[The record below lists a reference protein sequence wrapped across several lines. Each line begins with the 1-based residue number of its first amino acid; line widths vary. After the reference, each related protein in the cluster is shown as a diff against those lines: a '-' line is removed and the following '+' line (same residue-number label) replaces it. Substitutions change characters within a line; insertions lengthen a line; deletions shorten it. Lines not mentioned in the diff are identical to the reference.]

1 MIRKLGSWADKYS
14 VELMVGMF
22 LLYSV
27 YINRADEIYGYVQP
41 WYVIDYSYGFG
52 SRLVIGSIM
61 HLICGEVVTKAAAY
75 CFVVASLCLLCI
87 AVALF
92 AGFVYRHAEDKDIKK
107 AVLFLIVFYLASPA
121 SPEYLWTAE
130 NMGRLDT
137 YLFLI
142 TVGSAFI
149 YFKVKNLYVRYLLFT
164 LSGIVAVFV
173 HQVYF
178 FLFFPFLLV
187 AMLQDLWKGE
197 WDKRKALCA
206 AGSVLCIGGIFLYM
220 QLGSGIYYD
229 YGELMAR
236 LNSHAD
242 FPVDGAPMEAEYF
255 WTLKDHFYKNM
266 VPEIPHHLKYGFML
280 VCMLIPAW
288 GGGLGI
294 WICSVRS
301 ADRRQRIKYIL
312 MLLTNLAYLPV
323 FILMNDWGRWFAALF
338 IVAFLNIMLLAG
350 DGDKGI
356 CATLKKLGVCIA
368 RNPVPFILIILYIS
382 TFEKFEALNFPEQ
395 VTDFYYTTYNIKNWL
410 LHR

>member
-1 MIRKLGSWADKYS
+1 MIRKLGRWADKYS

-61 HLICGEVVTKAAAY
+61 HLLCGEVVTKAAAY

-92 AGFVYRHAEDKDIKK
+92 AGFVYRHTEDKDIKK

-142 TVGSAFI
+142 TVGSTFI

-164 LSGIVAVFV
+164 LSGIVAVFI

-187 AMLQDLWKGE
+187 AMLQDLWKGG

-266 VPEIPHHLKYGFML
+266 MPEIPHHLKYGFML
-280 VCMLIPAW
+280 VCMLVPAW

-368 RNPVPFILIILYIS
+368 GNPVPFILIILYIS

>member
-107 AVLFLIVFYLASPA
+107 AVLFLIVFYLTSPA

-164 LSGIVAVFV
+164 LSGIVAVFI

-266 VPEIPHHLKYGFML
+266 MPEIPHHLKYGFML
-280 VCMLIPAW
+280 VCMLVPAW

-301 ADRRQRIKYIL
+301 ADRRQRVKYIL

-323 FILMNDWGRWFAALF
+323 FIMMNDWGRWFAALF

-350 DGDKGI
+350 DGDKGT

-395 VTDFYYTTYNIKNWL
+395 VTDFYYTTYNIKNGL

>member
-61 HLICGEVVTKAAAY
+61 HLLCGEVVTKAAAY
-75 CFVVASLCLLCI
+75 CFVVAFLCLLCI

-92 AGFVYRHAEDKDIKK
+92 AGFVYRHTEDKDIKK

-149 YFKVKNLYVRYLLFT
+149 YFNVKNLYVRYLLFT
-164 LSGIVAVFV
+164 LSGIVAIFI

-206 AGSVLCIGGIFLYM
+206 VGSVLCIGGIFLYM

-266 VPEIPHHLKYGFML
+266 MPEIPHHLKYGFML
-280 VCMLIPAW
+280 VCMLVPAW

-301 ADRRQRIKYIL
+301 ADRRQRVKYIL

-356 CATLKKLGVCIA
+356 CAALKKLGVCIA

-410 LHR
+410 FHR